1 MAADAVGCG
10 AVSAARA
17 PGDAGEVARYF
28 FRLGCIA
35 FGGPAAHIAL
45 MRRELV
51 HQRGWVSDGE
61 FLDMLGVTNLI
72 PGPNSTEM
80 TMHLGHRRAGLA
92 GLWLG
97 GLLFL
102 LPAVVIV
109 TALAWAYVRYG
120 STPAGEGILL
130 GAQPVVLALIL
141 HAAWGLTGAAFRGFE
156 SLVVV
161 TAAAALAVAGV
172 SEVAL
177 VLGAGVATAVAA
189 VLVRALTRE
198 ARRNLP
204 GLPRAGGHWWRLPR
218 QRSASS
224 RGRRTR
230 ALLPPVAPV
239 TLAAAGSAGGATT
252 AGIFLGFL
260 KIGAVLYGS
269 GYVLVSFMRGEFV
282 ERRGWLTE
290 GQLLDAV
297 AAGQVT
303 PGPLF
308 SSAAFAGYVMDG
320 FPGALA
326 AAAGIFLPSFLF
338 VMAAAPLVPRLRSWP
353 PGSAFLDGVNAAAW
367 ALIVVVGVDLARATL
382 TGPFA
387 WGLFAAALAA
397 AVATRVNAA
406 WLVLGGVALGL
417 ARAAAG

>member
-1 MAADAVGCG
+1 MTATK
-10 AVSAARA
+10 A
-17 PGDAGEVARYF
+17 PGRPGEVARYF

-35 FGGPAAHIAL
+35 FGGPAAHVAL

-51 HQRGWVSDGE
+51 RERGWVSDQE

-80 TMHLGHRRAGLA
+80 TMHLGHRRAGMA

-102 LPAVVIV
+102 LPAVAIV

-120 STPAGEGILL
+120 TTPAGEGILL

-141 HAAWGLTGAAFRGFE
+141 HAAWSLTGAAFRGLE
-156 SLVVV
+156 SVIVIAAV
-161 TAAAALAVAGV
+161 TGLALLGV

-177 VLGAGVATAVAA
+177 VLGAGIYSAGVTA
-189 VLVRALTRE
+189 LVQALTRS
-198 ARRNLP
+198 ARRRLP
-204 GLPRAGGHWWRLPR
+204 ELPRAGGDWWRLPR
-218 QRSASS
+218 QRKDAP
-224 RGRRTR
+224 GRHRRPR
-230 ALLPPVAPV
+230 AWLPPLAPGSA
-239 TLAAAGSAGGATT
+239 LAAAGGAAGATT
-252 AGIFLGFL
+252 LGIFLGFL

-269 GYVLVSFMRGEFV
+269 GYVLVSFMRDEFV
-282 ERRGWLTE
+282 QRRGWLTE
-290 GQLLDAV
+290 AQLLDAI

-320 FPGALA
+320 FAGALA

-338 VMAAAPLVPRLRSWP
+338 VMLAAPLVPRLRRWRLS
-353 PGSAFLDGVNAAAW
+353 SAFLDGVNAAAW
-367 ALIVVVGVDLARATL
+367 ALIVVVGVQLAREVL
-382 TGPFA
+382 TGWFA
-387 WGLFAAALAA
+387 WSLFVAALAA
-397 AVATRVNAA
+397 AAATRINAA

-417 ARAAAG
+417 GWTVAG